1 MTIEQ
6 ILERVLTIA
15 RVMPIE
21 ERKYYQFAETHPR
34 ETVKDFSAGTMLYFL
49 TCDLR
54 EQIAFEGA
62 KKSRRKSE
70 FNAAMRICRRAISYA
85 GGKRPYHAGAWIDDE
100 GKQCFC
106 DGFTGVR
113 LNSAL
118 DLPPAPEPKEDEQR
132 IDLAQTISP
141 ARENSIALTLPL
153 AADLRA
159 KIKAEHAEWKAS
171 KPPKGASFISHY
183 DFGPNLPRVNTRY
196 LLDVIELFPKCK
208 IYVNANSPLLS
219 PLYVKDRT
227 GEAILLPVR
236 KSSDD

>member
-1 MTIEQ
+1 MTTEQ

-85 GGKRPYHAGAWIDDE
+85 GNKRPYHAGAWIDAE
-100 GKQCFC
+100 GKQCIC
-106 DGFTGVR
+106 DGYTGVR

-118 DLPPAPEPKEDEQR
+118 DLPPAPDPPEDAQR
-132 IDLAQTISP
+132 IDLAKTISP
-141 ARENSIALTLPL
+141 ARENSVLLTLPA

-159 KIKAEHAEWKAS
+159 KIKVEHAEWKAS

-183 DFGPNLPRVNTRY
+183 DFGPNLPRVNARY

-208 IYVNANSPLLS
+208 IYINANSPLLS
-219 PLYVKDRT
+219 PLYLKDRT

>member
-1 MTIEQ
+1 MTTEQ

-85 GGKRPYHAGAWIDDE
+85 GDRKPYHAGAWIDAE
-100 GKQCFC
+100 GKQCIC

-113 LNSAL
+113 LHSAL
-118 DLPPAPEPKEDEQR
+118 DLPPAPEPKEEQQR
-132 IDLAQTISP
+132 IDLAKTILPS
-141 ARENSIALTLPL
+141 RENSVLLTLPS
-153 AADLRA
+153 AAELRA
-159 KIKAEHAEWKAS
+159 KIKTEHAEWKAS
-171 KPPKGASFISHY
+171 KPPKGSTFISHY
-183 DFGPNLPRVNTRY
+183 DFGPDLPRVNARY
-196 LLDVIELFPKCK
+196 LLDVMELFPKCK
-208 IYVNANSPLLS
+208 IYVKANSPLLS